1 MKYAELQLQ
10 ALYLETIRDRERM
23 FFYGPEKMSF
33 QSEDV
38 ESFCSPNVTGELVPT
53 QTVVILLSGIW
64 ALL

>member
-1 MKYAELQLQ
+1 MG
-10 ALYLETIRDRERM
+10 

-38 ESFCSPNVTGELVPT
+38 ESFCCPNVTGELVPP